1 MRTIDFETFAKQ
13 VAARKAELGLTGDNY
28 VPRNDG
34 RRRTPEK
41 RVILPELKRMNS
53 PFLVGVD
60 LDPRAQEEDDASR

>member
-1 MRTIDFETFAKQ
+1 MKTIDFEAFAKQ

-28 VPRNDG
+28 VPCNSG

-41 RVILPELKRMNS
+41 RAILAELKRMNS

-60 LDPRAQEEDDASR
+60 LDPPADES